1 MASFKEL
8 FERYDELSKLTEQE
22 LVDKIGS
29 WWAYMFI
36 NSKDDIAEMLGKT
49 GKDERKDGQ

>member
-36 NSKDDIAEMLGKT
+36 NSKDDIAEMT
-49 GKDERKDGQ
+49 II